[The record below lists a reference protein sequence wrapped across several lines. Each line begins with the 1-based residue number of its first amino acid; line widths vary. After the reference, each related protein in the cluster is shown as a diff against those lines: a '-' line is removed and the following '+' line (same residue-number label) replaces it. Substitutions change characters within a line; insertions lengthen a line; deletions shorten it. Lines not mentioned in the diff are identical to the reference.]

1 MWNNSASSCEYEQ
14 WTSWVELE
22 TSKKSRNNNGTNG
35 AYKKKNTEYNNSAVN
50 ASKHVRHG
58 NGFEL
63 AVQPKLI
70 QNHRIDET
78 KPSISWM
85 LSCRLVS
92 LHCNANMKWS
102 EKRNTEWRIVEWK
115 TEEERERETDSPIV
129 YAAWTRRVRNTFQCA
144 MKNFPFGKSL
154 KCDKGKLP
162 AIFIITTYDGWHS
175 LRT

>member
-50 ASKHVRHG
+50 ASKNVRHG

-102 EKRNTEWRIVEWK
+102 EKREHRMANCRVEDRG
-115 TEEERERETDSPIV
+115 RERKRDRLSDSVCCLNEKSAHHISMCNEKFPIRQIV
-129 YAAWTRRVRNTFQCA
+129 KMW
-144 MKNFPFGKSL
+144 
-154 KCDKGKLP
+154 
-162 AIFIITTYDGWHS
+162 
-175 LRT
+175 